1 MTATFIPAA
10 ARCRPFAAEPRWPHH
25 VSDPHRAPDMQP
37 VAISRWLARE
47 VEALTFRKPTACT
60 YNPLVYGRRP
70 HET

>member
-1 MTATFIPAA
+1 
-10 ARCRPFAAEPRWPHH
+10 
-25 VSDPHRAPDMQP
+25 MQP